1 MNDPRE
7 CDNCFELVEFA
18 GDTLCAKHKALKEM
32 WQNEQD
38 EMELVE
44 NMRSLVVNEDGT
56 MEWVGPVVLE
66 EREEDNEPNGWAESW
81 EPTEAED
88 D

>member
-1 MNDPRE
+1 M
-7 CDNCFELVEFA
+7 VEFA

-56 MEWVGPVVLE
+56 MEWV
-66 EREEDNEPNGWAESW
+66 
-81 EPTEAED
+81 
-88 D
+88 